1 MPLIDVEMQ
10 SSSSSTSDALNRHL
24 ATSNS
29 HSSNQN
35 TNTTRKVS
43 SGKDDAEDDMDE
55 YNDSDDYDDPPEIMD
70 EESDLFMSSG
80 AGPSSDV
87 STNRRP
93 APLLPDDYGDETMAA
108 IRFSEEFSSRYGRPH
123 PEFFPAALDDAI
135 KESCM
140 QPAKDVRYKI

>member
-1 MPLIDVEMQ
+1 MG
-10 SSSSSTSDALNRHL
+10 NRHL

-29 HSSNQN
+29 HISNQN
-35 TNTTRKVS
+35 TNTTREVS
-43 SGKDDAEDDMDE
+43 SGKDDAEDMDE

-87 STNRRP
+87 SMNRRP

-123 PEFFPAALDDAI
+123 PEFFPAA
-135 KESCM
+135 
-140 QPAKDVRYKI
+140 